1 MLGMITLEETH
12 QTITNI
18 INEETQKGASA
29 QCFTLGEYVWC
40 FLYYTTHHKRV
51 MVFTAGEDKVTRV
64 LDTEN
69 THTGALLDSMM
80 PLTDFQTWLKDADQV
95 KEFVDTYLQD
105 HAGDLRSLRYAVV
118 AWVAGTD
125 TSTLSDIPLGVTG
138 IAQLNERVGSA
149 LVTDLVN
156 AVTWEQ

>member
-1 MLGMITLEETH
+1 MEETS

-29 QCFTLGEYVWC
+29 RCFTLGEYVWC

-51 MVFTAGEDKVTRV
+51 MVFTAGDDKVTRV

-69 THTGALLDSMM
+69 TQTGSLLDSMM
-80 PLTDFQTWLKDADQV
+80 PLADFQAWLKETAQV
-95 KEFVDTYLQD
+95 EEFVDTYLQD

-118 AWVAGTD
+118 AWAAGTD
-125 TSTLSDIPLGVTG
+125 TSTLSEIPLGVTG
-138 IAQLNERVGSA
+138 IAQLNERVGA
-149 LVTDLVN
+149 TLVTDLVN
-156 AVTWEQ
+156 AVTRKK